1 MATKTKE
8 NVKGIKAIQDLF
20 LQGKKEVKKSEI
32 DSLGFDTS
40 LKKFEKDLLF
50 EKYYIS
56 VVDKLKDLDG
66 NLINENTKLIHRIHT
81 LWEAGK
87 REIPFKDLFDLNIP
101 AISFVFGASR
111 LMSST
116 TTIAF

>member
-40 LKKFEKDLLF
+40 LKKFEIRNIKFEKDLLF

-66 NLINENTKLIHRIHT
+66 N
-81 LWEAGK
+81 
-87 REIPFKDLFDLNIP
+87 
-101 AISFVFGASR
+101 
-111 LMSST
+111 
-116 TTIAF
+116 